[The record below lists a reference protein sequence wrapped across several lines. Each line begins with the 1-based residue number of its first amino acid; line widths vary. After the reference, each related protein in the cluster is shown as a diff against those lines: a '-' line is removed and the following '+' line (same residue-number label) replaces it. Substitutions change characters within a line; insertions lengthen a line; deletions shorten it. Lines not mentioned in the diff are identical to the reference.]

1 MKQIQKFISRKIM
14 DENLLI
20 PIGETAQTFN
30 GMVVLSD
37 VGNFIW
43 NNVERASSLNEL
55 IKLIVDAYDVD
66 ANEASQ
72 DAISFLTQLLN
83 AGMLRPETQEW

>member
-1 MKQIQKFISRKIM
+1 MQKFISRKIM

-20 PIGETAQTFN
+20 PIGDTAQTFN
-30 GMVVLSD
+30 GMIVLSD

-43 NNVERASSLNEL
+43 NNVERVSSLNEL
-55 IKLIVDAYDVD
+55 IKLIVDAYEVD
-66 ANEASQ
+66 SNEASQ

-83 AGMLRPETQEW
+83 AGMLRPDTQEW

>member
-20 PIGETAQTFN
+20 PTGETAQTFN

-37 VGNFIW
+37 VGFFIW

>member
-20 PIGETAQTFN
+20 PIGDTAQTFN
-30 GMVVLSD
+30 GMIVLSD

-43 NNVERASSLNEL
+43 NNVERVSSLNEL
-55 IKLIVDAYDVD
+55 IKLIVDVYEVD
-66 ANEASQ
+66 SNEASQ

-83 AGMLRPETQEW
+83 AGMLRPDTQEW